1 MHSRLIQSP
10 NAYRTFWSSLTLSFS
25 STATGMP
32 YFHPSGGRSIDPTNS
47 IYNNFLPGEVL
58 PFLPLGPGKSNVN
71 SPVATISCTVVIKCG
86 PNHSSTP
93 IPPYQQAVTNIHST
107 NFFAI
112 AIPHLY
118 LVNRQDGVTSIMAN
132 SLICVL
138 REHISQPTI
147 RLRPLF
153 RDSIFGLLPTGT
165 VMSLATTRVP
175 DFGDE
180 MENPHTGY
188 QELSTDAGSP
198 NMQYGGIIFD
208 PSQEIMSMAPI
219 SSYNSAKLADFTR
232 MWQTLLQPARHFF
245 LIFQIDLLTPSPD
258 LYVDYLPTLRTN
270 GALAVQCPTL

>member
-1 MHSRLIQSP
+1 
-10 NAYRTFWSSLTLSFS
+10 
-25 STATGMP
+25 
-32 YFHPSGGRSIDPTNS
+32 
-47 IYNNFLPGEVL
+47 
-58 PFLPLGPGKSNVN
+58 
-71 SPVATISCTVVIKCG
+71 
-86 PNHSSTP
+86 
-93 IPPYQQAVTNIHST
+93 
-107 NFFAI
+107 
-112 AIPHLY
+112 
-118 LVNRQDGVTSIMAN
+118 MAN